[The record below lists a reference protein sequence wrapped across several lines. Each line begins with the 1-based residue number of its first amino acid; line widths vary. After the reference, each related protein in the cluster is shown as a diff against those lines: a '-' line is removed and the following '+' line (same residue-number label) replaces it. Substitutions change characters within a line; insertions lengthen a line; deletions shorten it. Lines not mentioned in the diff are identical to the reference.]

1 MSFPPRHILSKS
13 TFMYGCQCPKRLWL
27 HKFMPAFRDE
37 ADEAQT
43 AIFQQGTN
51 VGLLAQ
57 QLFPG
62 GIDASPVDTFSY
74 QQSVADTA
82 RYISEG
88 HTVIYEAAFQY
99 EGILCAVDILVKRG
113 DQWVAYEVKSSTGV
127 KDPFVQDAALQY
139 YVITNAGLP
148 LQDFFIV
155 HLNRAYIRYGDLDI
169 PQLFS
174 SASVLERVQELQPF
188 INEKIAELKNVL
200 KLKDAP
206 VIEVG
211 THCKKPYPCDFYG
224 FCSKDTE
231 EVQPD
236 YGEAYINEEA
246 IRAFVGTLQYPLY
259 FMDFETWM
267 CGVPEYDGHWPY
279 RQVNFQFS
287 VHVQQA
293 PDAPLQHVEY
303 LADGPH
309 SPQQEFIETLL
320 ETLGTE
326 GSIVVFNRAF
336 ENTRLRELK
345 AEFPSW
351 EKAILAAQ
359 ERIVDLMVPFRRKE
373 YYLTE
378 MKGSYSIKY
387 VLPAMVPE
395 LSYASLPIGN
405 GTDASAAFFNLRH
418 VMDDKEKQTTRLA
431 LLEYCKLDTL
441 AMVKIL
447 EKLRGI

>member
-1 MSFPPRHILSKS
+1 MSSPPRHILSKS

-27 HKFMPAFRDE
+27 HKFMPQVRDE

-88 HTVIYEAAFQY
+88 HSVIYEAAFQY
-99 EGILCAVDILVKRG
+99 EGILCAVDMLVKKG
-113 DQWVAYEVKSSTGV
+113 DKWFAYEVKSSTGV

-139 YVITNAGLP
+139 YVITNTGLP
-148 LQDFFIV
+148 LADFFIV
-155 HLNRAYIRYGDLDI
+155 HLNRTYIRYGDLDI

-174 SASVLERVQELQPF
+174 SASVLDRVQELQPF
-188 INEKIAELKNVL
+188 ITGKIAELKDVL

-206 VIEVG
+206 AIEVG
-211 THCKKPYPCDFYG
+211 THCEKPYPCDFYG

-231 EVQPD
+231 EEQPD
-236 YGEAYINEEA
+236 YGEANINEEA

-267 CGVPEYDGHWPY
+267 TAVPEYDGHWPY

-287 VHVQQA
+287 VHVQQG

-320 ETLGTE
+320 AALGTE

-351 EKAILAAQ
+351 EKTIMAAQ

-378 MKGSYSIKY
+378 MKDSYSIKS

-418 VMDDKEKQTTRLA
+418 VMNDEEKQATRLA

-447 EKLRGI
+447 EKLKGI